1 MGVRFPSVFTNTFIG
16 PLPAN
21 ATETV
26 LCTTPLLTPSL
37 DGAPIFLQWFC
48 TILAGASVTGHT
60 FRIRRGTTSGGVFVG
75 AGSWV
80 DVAAAGVQRNH
91 SGNYNDLPGAISGQQ
106 YSLTL
111 VQTAATGAGTLTDVY
126 MLAFSL

>member
-1 MGVRFPSVFTNTFIG
+1 MGVRFPSVFTQVFIG

-26 LCTTPLLTPSL
+26 LCTTPPFSPPL
-37 DGAPIFLQWFC
+37 DNAPIFFQWFC

-60 FRIRRGTTSGGVFVG
+60 FRIRRGTTAAGAFIG
-75 AGSWV
+75 AGAWV
-80 DVAAAGVQRNH
+80 DTAAAAVQRNH
-91 SGNYNDLPGAISGQQ
+91 SGNYVDTPGAVGGAQ